1 MNTKVS
7 TVAAASA
14 ALENETLKLC
24 YVEPM
29 EYNKEFYST
38 PGETLTLIYL

>member
-7 TVAAASA
+7 TVVA
-14 ALENETLKLC
+14 ALENQALKIC
-24 YVEPM
+24 YVEPI

-38 PGETLTLIYL
+38 PGETLTLIEL